1 MNVLDRIKHDVNG
14 TRIVR
19 DWLGCGGVTVA
30 PEQSQARANICLVC
44 EKNKAAWKFEQPVA
58 QAIKRLVGLKNSLQL
73 RVQGEK
79 SLGTCEMCGCDL
91 KTKVHVPLDY
101 ILRYTDAAE
110 LISMPEKCWVITE
123 KP

>member
-19 DWLGCGGVTVA
+19 DWLGSGGVTVA
-30 PEQSQARANICLVC
+30 PEQSQTRANTCLVC
-44 EKNKAAWKFEQPVA
+44 DKNKLEWKFEQPVA

-101 ILRYTDAAE
+101 IMRYTEADE
-110 LISMPEKCWVITE
+110 LLSMPEKCWVITE

>member
-14 TRIVR
+14 TRIAR
-19 DWLGCGGVTVA
+19 DWLGSGGVTVA
-30 PEQSQARANICLVC
+30 PEQSQARANTCLGC
-44 EKNKAAWKFEQPVA
+44 DKNKLEWKFEQPVA
-58 QAIKRLVGLKNSLQL
+58 QAIKKLVSIKNSLQL

-101 ILRYTDAAE
+101 ILRYTEADE
-110 LISMPEKCWVITE
+110 LLSLPEKCWVITE